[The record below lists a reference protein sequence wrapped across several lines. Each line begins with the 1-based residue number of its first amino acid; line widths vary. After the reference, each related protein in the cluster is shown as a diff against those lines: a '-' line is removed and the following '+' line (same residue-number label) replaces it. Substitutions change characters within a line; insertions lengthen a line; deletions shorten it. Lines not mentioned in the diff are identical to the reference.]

1 MSAVSLGYQSIYS
14 TAISPS
20 NSALFGRSTSLN
32 DLAKKGYTT
41 ASEIVT
47 FFIDLWTRSR
57 YSKPGLMQD
66 DFYDT
71 IFTERQ
77 HILDAHPSLT
87 QFFTIE
93 LAVKYAYL
101 GMLRETLTE
110 KGAARIERL
119 SKSLDGWDG
128 DDGKAMGLGA
138 LANFTSF
145 SRSFDIKR
153 SDLGLYLN
161 FEGKI
166 IASWCLSSGSTIDLA
181 FGESFVEIVTDDY
194 ELVFSANDKEMF
206 RFIKEQ

>member
-1 MSAVSLGYQSIYS
+1 MSAVSLGYHNIYS
-14 TAISPS
+14 TAIIPS
-20 NSALFGRSTSLN
+20 DSVLFGRNTSLTG
-32 DLAKKGYTT
+32 LAKKGYST
-41 ASEIVT
+41 ASDIVS
-47 FFIDLWTRSR
+47 FLIDFWRSSR

-77 HILDAHPSLT
+77 RILDAHPSLS

-93 LAVKYAYL
+93 LAVKTAYL
-101 GMLRETLTE
+101 GMLRETLSE

-145 SRSFDIKR
+145 SRAFDLKR

-166 IASWCLSSGSTIDLA
+166 IASWRLESGSTIDLA
-181 FGESFVEIVTDDY
+181 FGESFVEIVTDDD
-194 ELVFSANDKEMF
+194 ELVFSANDKDMF